1 MSYMK
6 RYYRGYPCLVTNQI
20 GLNKSST
27 EKDVSLSVH
36 GSTIYNDRKINEK
49 RKIIN
54 RPEAEDGAMGT
65 PPSPLK
71 RNAKL
76 EF

>member
-6 RYYRGYPCLVTNQI
+6 LYYRGYSCLVTNQI

-65 PPSPLK
+65 WL
-71 RNAKL
+71 AA
-76 EF
+76 